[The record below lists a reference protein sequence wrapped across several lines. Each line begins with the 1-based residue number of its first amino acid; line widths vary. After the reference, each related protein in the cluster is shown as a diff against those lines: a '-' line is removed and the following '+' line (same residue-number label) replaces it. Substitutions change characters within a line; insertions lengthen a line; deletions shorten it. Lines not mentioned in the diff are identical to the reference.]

1 MTAPETVPPLI
12 SPAIFV
18 VHKNAGWQGSRCC
31 LFSYSK
37 SKEYAQCNTGDKL
50 CGNTLKPCIR
60 CIVKQVQREMPQ
72 SPEYTKDENSFSHSK
87 MLLQDRLQ
95 KVTPSIFFSEKGGKD
110 EEKADKQRKQW
121 QPEHRR
127 SKKSEEGICSIV
139 CEAGNQKISC
149 KQHEKQNYIQ
159 KVSSAVRPGPGQSP
173 DKADFTF
180 VKKKQNPESQ
190 IARQLW
196 AYWWP

>member
-1 MTAPETVPPLI
+1 MGASTDQSCNI
-12 SPAIFV
+12 V
-18 VHKNAGWQGSRCC
+18 VHKMQDDRDPDVVC
-31 LFSYSK
+31 FHISK

-110 EEKADKQRKQW
+110 EEKADKQRKQ
-121 QPEHRR
+121 
-127 SKKSEEGICSIV
+127 
-139 CEAGNQKISC
+139 
-149 KQHEKQNYIQ
+149 
-159 KVSSAVRPGPGQSP
+159 
-173 DKADFTF
+173 
-180 VKKKQNPESQ
+180 
-190 IARQLW
+190 
-196 AYWWP
+196 